1 MWKTSKLSCAPFA
14 WSWARPIGF
23 FWIGWGRDS
32 KMGWEYM
39 EDMWYLYIHKIF
51 IQYVY
56 IYVFVSSFMEHTMST
71 YIYIY
76 YWNTIAFNVYSLY
89 HSLFPECV
97 KGSHSYEIML
107 HIHKKLSFLLGVAG
121 WPSGAWT
128 VLTCSNVYP
137 VGPRREKTRRLWT
150 KRCLALVN
158 PPEGLGKI
166 GWGYLGWSNIFYPI
180 VYRAI
185 VLDVLVN
192 IPLFI
197 NILGDIW

>member
-1 MWKTSKLSCAPFA
+1 MCFCFKFH
-14 WSWARPIGF
+14 
-23 FWIGWGRDS
+23 D
-32 KMGWEYM
+32 
-39 EDMWYLYIHKIF
+39 
-51 IQYVY
+51 
-56 IYVFVSSFMEHTMST
+56 FMEHTMST
-71 YIYIY
+71 YIYIYIY
-76 YWNTIAFNVYSLY
+76 YWNTIAFNVYSLC

-107 HIHKKLSFLLGVAG
+107 HIHKKLRFLLGVAG

-158 PPEGLGKI
+158 PPERLGKI
-166 GWGYLGWSNIFYPI
+166 SWGYLGWSNIFYPI
-180 VYRAI
+180 VYKAI
-185 VLDVLVN
+185 VLVN

>member
-1 MWKTSKLSCAPFA
+1 LELGEAD
-14 WSWARPIGF
+14 RP
-23 FWIGWGRDS
+23 FWIAWGRDS
-32 KMGWEYM
+32 KMGWEYI
-39 EDMWYLYIHKIF
+39 EDMWYLYLYIHNIF
-51 IQYVY
+51 IHMCIYMCVCFCFKFHGTYYV
-56 IYVFVSSFMEHTMST
+56 

-89 HSLFPECV
+89 RSLFPECV

-158 PPEGLGKI
+158 PPERLGKI

-185 VLDVLVN
+185 VLVN

>member
-1 MWKTSKLSCAPFA
+1 
-14 WSWARPIGF
+14 
-23 FWIGWGRDS
+23 
-32 KMGWEYM
+32 
-39 EDMWYLYIHKIF
+39 
-51 IQYVY
+51 
-56 IYVFVSSFMEHTMST
+56 MEHTMST

-150 KRCLALVN
+150 KRCLALIN
-158 PPEGLGKI
+158 PPERLGKI

-185 VLDVLVN
+185 VLVN

-197 NILGDIW
+197 NILGIFDRVDQPNKNKYVLFHQIRLPFNGFCSETNQKSQYQVG

>member
-1 MWKTSKLSCAPFA
+1 MFLFQV
-14 WSWARPIGF
+14 SWNI
-23 FWIGWGRDS
+23 
-32 KMGWEYM
+32 
-39 EDMWYLYIHKIF
+39 LCLH
-51 IQYVY
+51 
-56 IYVFVSSFMEHTMST
+56 
-71 YIYIY
+71 IYIY

-150 KRCLALVN
+150 KRCLALIN
-158 PPEGLGKI
+158 PPERLGKI